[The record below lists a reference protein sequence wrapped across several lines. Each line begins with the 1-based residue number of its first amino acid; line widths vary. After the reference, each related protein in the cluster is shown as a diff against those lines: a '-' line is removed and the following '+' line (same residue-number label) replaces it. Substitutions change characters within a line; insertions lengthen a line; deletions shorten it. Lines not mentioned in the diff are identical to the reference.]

1 MPYTDPVIECATNC
15 ADAAAAVPV
24 FLFDDCAPVV
34 QGGEIQKIWLAQV
47 GNPFTDIESATE
59 WTTRIGAADGV
70 ATKLTKWHVI
80 GDKPKPTDT
89 IKDISLGRK
98 VVLSTEHVINATV
111 DEVNAVNHAAFSKIH
126 QCGGTFL
133 IWYET
138 SGGLVFGGNAGIKV
152 SIAPGMVIP
161 RAKGDSIV
169 WELSIT
175 WSKRGTEP
183 FTVSPIA

>member
-1 MPYTDPVIECATNC
+1 MAYIDKVIECPTDC
-15 ADAAAAVPV
+15 TSAAAGVPV
-24 FLFDDCAPVV
+24 FAFDDCAPQV
-34 QGGEIQKIWLAQV
+34 QSGEIQKIYLTKV
-47 GNPFTDIESATE
+47 GNPFVDITDATE
-59 WTTRIGAADGV
+59 WTTRLAQADGV
-70 ATKLTKWHVI
+70 ATKLTKWHVM

-89 IKDISLGRK
+89 VKDISLGRK

-111 DEVNAVNHAAFSKIH
+111 DEVNVTNHEAFRQMH
-126 QCGGTFL
+126 ECGGTYL

-161 RAKGDSIV
+161 RAKGDSIT
-169 WELSIT
+169 WELTIT

>member
-1 MPYTDPVIECATNC
+1 MYTDPVITCPTDC
-15 ADAAAAVPV
+15 TDAAAGVPL
-24 FLFDDCAPVV
+24 FQFDDCAPQV
-34 QGGEIQKIWLAQV
+34 QSGEIQKLYLTRI
-47 GNPFTDIESATE
+47 GNPFTDISLATE
-59 WTTRIGAADGV
+59 WTTRLEAAEGV
-70 ATKLTKWHVI
+70 ANKLTKMHVI

-89 IKDISLGRK
+89 VKDISLGRK
-98 VVLSTEHVINATV
+98 ITLSTEHVINATV
-111 DEVNAVNHAAFSKIH
+111 DEVSEANHTAFMQMH
-126 QCGGTFL
+126 ECGGTYL
-133 IWYET
+133 MWYET